1 MKFIN
6 RILAIALIG
15 LFVSAC
21 DKIDENLN
29 NPTEVTPEGAQV
41 DDVYNS
47 VQLSVRNL
55 MSNMWY
61 WPASLTRMTANTS
74 SYDYATASNPNS
86 FNGIWNTTY
95 SGMWADIDVVIALA
109 ENIGLDI
116 HAGSAKIM
124 KAYSMMLL
132 VDVFGDIPYSEALQ
146 GIGVI
151 APTADPGADVYAA
164 ATALLQ
170 EAIAQMAGTS
180 SASPA
185 NDNFY
190 AGDAAKWTTL
200 ANTLLLRAAITTRLV
215 DGSAGSTITSVVNG
229 GDFIDSASEDWQF
242 NYGTTRENPNSR
254 HPNYNNSYE
263 SGDGAYMSNYYMW
276 MLRAEKLDGGG
287 IPVVDPRIRY
297 YFYRQTED
305 ASVQDENTYS
315 CHFSNTPDPASRPSY
330 YADVDPNMPY
340 CIAYPG
346 DGYWGRDHLNSEGI
360 PPDGPIRTIYGLY
373 PFGGQFDDNTFEDQQ
388 QSGTTGATGAGIWPM
403 LTSSYVA
410 FMRAEAALTLGTEGG
425 DARPLLE
432 SGMRASFSKVVSF
445 EARDAASFSRT
456 VTDRAGNTATI
467 KQLYGAS
474 GADVDDYVNFVLAEY
489 DAAASDDERLDIV
502 MKEYYIALW
511 GNGIEAY
518 NMYRRTGK
526 PGNMQ
531 PGLETSPGP
540 FMKSFFYPADH
551 EQRNPNVVQKQVTDP
566 VFWDNGSANV
576 Y

>member
-1 MKFIN
+1 M
-6 RILAIALIG
+6 AG
-15 LFVSAC
+15 LM
-21 DKIDENLN
+21 
-29 NPTEVTPEGAQV
+29 GG
-41 DDVYNS
+41 
-47 VQLSVRNL
+47 
-55 MSNMWY
+55 MWY
-61 WPASLTRMTANTS
+61 YPASLSRMTANTS
-74 SYDYATASNPNS
+74 AYDYATASNPNS

-109 ENIGLDI
+109 DNIGLDI
-116 HAGSAKIM
+116 HSGTAKIM

-132 VDVFGDIPYSEALQ
+132 VDVFGDIPYTESLQ

-164 ATALLQ
+164 AIGLLDDAITQMTGTTA
-170 EAIAQMAGTS
+170 
-180 SASPA
+180 ASPA

-190 AGDAAKWTTL
+190 AGDAAKWITL
-200 ANTLLLRAAITTRLV
+200 ANTLKLRAAITTRLV
-215 DGSAGSTITSVVNG
+215 DGSAASTISSIVSG

-242 NYGTTRENPNSR
+242 NYGTNRENPNSR
-254 HPNYNNSYE
+254 HPNYNDSYE
-263 SGDGAYMSNYYMW
+263 SGDGDYMSNYYMW
-276 MLRAEKLDGGG
+276 MLRAEKLNDAG

-330 YADVDPNMPY
+330 YSDVDPNMPY

-373 PFGGQFDDNTFEDQQ
+373 PFGGQFDENSFADQQ

-403 LTSSYVA
+403 LTSSYVT

-425 DARPLLE
+425 DARTLLE
-432 SGMRASFSKVVSF
+432 SGMRDSFAKVIGF
-445 EARDAASFSRT
+445 ESRDASTFSEVRDIRGGGSAT
-456 VTDRAGNTATI
+456 V
-467 KQLYGAS
+467 KELYGADS
-474 GADVDDYVNFVLAEY
+474 DDVDEYVTFVLAEY

-502 MKEYYIALW
+502 MREYYIALW
-511 GNGIEAY
+511 GNGIESY

-526 PGNMQ
+526 PSNMQ
-531 PGLETSPGP
+531 PGLETSPGAY
-540 FMKSFFYPADH
+540 MRSFFYPADH
-551 EQRNPNVVQKQVTDP
+551 ETRNPNVVQKQVTDP
-566 VFWDNGSANV
+566 VFWDNGSATV